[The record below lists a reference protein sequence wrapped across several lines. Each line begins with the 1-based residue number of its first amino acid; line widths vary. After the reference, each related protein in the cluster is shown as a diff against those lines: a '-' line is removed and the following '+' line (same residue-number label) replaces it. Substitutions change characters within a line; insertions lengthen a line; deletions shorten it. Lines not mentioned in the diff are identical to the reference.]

1 MYPSFFGKYS
11 NAPSADQSTSLSA
24 LTNND
29 LQIGVGT
36 ADNTGSNVNFAA
48 ANMKHV
54 NGLIALELG
63 TQIPKT
69 RIFNANGSTVFRDV
83 YDDDS
88 KITLHST
95 FVCTNSPIPYQNGT
109 RYFAINKPSTTA
121 ATYTCSG
128 TVSSSLRYTS
138 WSSVSGTFTT
148 NKAVTIS
155 PTSSRGYI
163 YYGRAYD
170 YTGNVQTFTASEAG
184 TYKLECWGAQGGV
197 VQYYENDSIKIE
209 ALGGKGGYSVAN
221 KKLVLNDNLYVYT
234 GRQGYN
240 TVSGLVPGA
249 GAKGGYNGGGN
260 GGAPVGKRVD
270 RPGGAGGGGC
280 THIATSAHGELRY
293 YNNSNFLNDVLLV
306 AGGGGGGA
314 GNGRSDGVGGGEKGG
329 SATTHGT
336 PSDWRVPNV
345 TPITYQ
351 GGSAE
356 SYYQIGLGESAPDKT
371 YGGDWGDEGAG
382 GGGGGYYGGKACKLL
397 GGAGSSCNGT
407 GGSGYVNTSILTSA
421 STIAGNT
428 SFPSPSGGTE
438 TGHSGNGYAIIT
450 QVSY

>member
-1 MYPSFFGKYS
+1 MDLFFFGKYS
-11 NAPSADQSTSLSA
+11 NTPSADQSTSLSA

-36 ADNTGSNVNFAA
+36 ADNTGSKVNFAA

-54 NGLIALELG
+54 NGLVALELS
-63 TQIPKT
+63 TRIPKT

-95 FVCTNSPIPYQNGT
+95 FVCTNSPIPYQSGT

-184 TYKLECWGAQGGV
+184 TYKLEVWGAQGGSELN
-197 VQYYENDSIKIE
+197 ENWSGVKGG
-209 ALGGKGGYSVAN
+209 LGGYAFGKQNLQTN
-221 KKLVLNDNLYVYT
+221 KTLYVYI
-234 GRQGYN
+234 GKQGD
-240 TVSGLVPGA
+240 TTLTRS

-260 GGAPVGKRVD
+260 GGNTFRED
-270 RPGGAGGGGC
+270 RCGGAGGGGC
-280 THIATSAHGELRY
+280 THIASSAHGELRY

-306 AGGGGGGA
+306 AGGGGGA
-314 GNGRSDGVGGGEKGG
+314 AVNGRGDGVGGGEKGG

-336 PSDWRVPNV
+336 PSNYGKYY
-345 TPITYQ
+345 TSPITYP

-371 YGGDWGDEGAG
+371 NGGDWGDEGAG